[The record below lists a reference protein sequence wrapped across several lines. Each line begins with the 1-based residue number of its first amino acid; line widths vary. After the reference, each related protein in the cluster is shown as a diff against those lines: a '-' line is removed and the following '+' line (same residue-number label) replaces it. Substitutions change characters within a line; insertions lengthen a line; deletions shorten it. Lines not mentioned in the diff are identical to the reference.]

1 MKFEHPLA
9 KYRSTLSVDIL
20 GRSTCRPTLSWLTV
34 KMSPDMLVNMLA
46 NMSTEGQ
53 WTYQSI
59 GHPHSANTLMI
70 LGWLWLTLLL
80 ELHFLHVS
88 SNFCRFHWQGIDLSN
103 VKKLSAQ
110 FFLRTFLRMS
120 CMLHSY
126 LIEEAQ
132 SSRGYELW
140 FVVRLLKWVALL
152 NILWPTVCSYILVLK
167 LCCMMVNCKQYSTN
181 SWPIFC

>member
-1 MKFEHPLA
+1 MLTSLTWHSLYQYKVISIIVEHMITQEVSLVYLLASLHYFYRVYFLTDFVFGQRLVPVKGTIWSKTAKFPDDNFVMDAALVKFEHPLA

-70 LGWLWLTLLL
+70 LGWL
-80 ELHFLHVS
+80 
-88 SNFCRFHWQGIDLSN
+88 
-103 VKKLSAQ
+103 
-110 FFLRTFLRMS
+110 FF
-120 CMLHSY
+120 
-126 LIEEAQ
+126 
-132 SSRGYELW
+132 
-140 FVVRLLKWVALL
+140 
-152 NILWPTVCSYILVLK
+152 
-167 LCCMMVNCKQYSTN
+167 
-181 SWPIFC
+181 

>member
-1 MKFEHPLA
+1 MDAALVKFEHPLA

-70 LGWLWLTLLL
+70 LGWL
-80 ELHFLHVS
+80 
-88 SNFCRFHWQGIDLSN
+88 
-103 VKKLSAQ
+103 
-110 FFLRTFLRMS
+110 FFWSYIS
-120 CMLHSY
+120 CMCPQ
-126 LIEEAQ
+126 I
-132 SSRGYELW
+132 
-140 FVVRLLKWVALL
+140 FVVSIDMYKALICLMWKNCLL
-152 NILWPTVCSYILVLK
+152 NFFFKHSSACHACCTLTWLKRHRVREDMNSDLWSDFLSGWLCWTFSDLLSVL
-167 LCCMMVNCKQYSTN
+167 T
-181 SWPIFC
+181 F